1 MGIEEEQ
8 YKTILDNL
16 SDGVYF
22 VDRERRINYW
32 NNGAERITGFK
43 QGRIIGKRCM
53 DNILNHVTEN
63 GTLLCLNG
71 CPLHA
76 TMQDGHPRE
85 AEVYLHHADGHRV
98 PVLVR
103 TSPIRNEAGEIVGAV
118 ESFSDNTALLH
129 TRKKVSRLE
138 QTVLLDPL
146 TGIGNR
152 RFIEMRMQSAL
163 SEFQQHR
170 IPLATLFIDIDH
182 FKDVNDRQGHTIG
195 DRVLCM
201 IADTL
206 QINIRKDD
214 TVARWG
220 GEEFVVLLAGVDRED
235 AVNAAEK
242 LRVLIETSTLPL
254 GSQEV
259 RVSVSIGVA
268 TARFEDDQAS
278 LLRRADQN
286 MYQSKLAG
294 RNRVSGDPPPQD
306 PIPS

>member
-1 MGIEEEQ
+1 MSIEEDH

-16 SDGVYF
+16 YDGVYF
-22 VDRERRINYW
+22 VDLERRINYW
-32 NNGAERITGFK
+32 NKGAERITGFK
-43 QGRIIGKRCM
+43 QGRILGRRCM

-63 GTLLCLNG
+63 GTMLCLHG

-76 TMQDGHPRE
+76 TMQDGNPRE

-103 TSPIRNEAGEIVGAV
+103 TSPIRNENGEIIGAV
-118 ESFSDNTALLH
+118 ESFSDNTALMR
-129 TRKKVSRLE
+129 TRRKVSRLE
-138 QTVLLDPL
+138 QTIMLDPL

-152 RFIEMRMQSAL
+152 RFIKMRMQSAL

-170 IPLATLFIDIDH
+170 IPLASLFIDIDH
-182 FKDVNDRQGHTIG
+182 FKDVNDRFGHNIG

-201 IADTL
+201 IADTI
-206 QINIRKDD
+206 QINIRQDD

-220 GEEFVVLLAGVDRED
+220 GEEFIVLLAGVDLER
-235 AVNAAEK
+235 AVNAADK
-242 LRVLIETSTLPL
+242 LRVLIENSTLTL
-254 GSQEV
+254 GESEV

-268 TARFEDDQAS
+268 MARFEDDQVS

-294 RNRVSGDPPPQD
+294 RNRVSGDPPPQEQE
-306 PIPS
+306 PS